1 MVYAPAG
8 CVMRDY
14 MPGYAVNPA
23 RAPAAAAHTWLI
35 NTKKIRKG
43 APLKR
48 RGSGKRTAPDPA
60 QGR

>member
-35 NTKKIRKG
+35 NTKIRKG

-48 RGSGKRTAPDPA
+48 RGSGKRTAP
-60 QGR
+60 